1 MLLVVDNT
9 SGELMTGA
17 FSTVRLQLASPDA
30 AISIPS
36 SALIFNKD
44 GLSVATVATD
54 GRVMLKT
61 VTVARDL
68 GRQIEL
74 SSGITADDRVIAN
87 PPDGIA
93 SGDAVRIAGQT
104 SSPIGGTPTTLADP
118 AKPKG

>member
-1 MLLVVDNT
+1 VDNS

-36 SALIFNKD
+36 SALIFDKG
-44 GLSVATVATD
+44 GLRVATVATD
-54 GRVMLKT
+54 GRVMLKA

-68 GRQIEL
+68 GRDVEL
-74 SSGITADDRVIAN
+74 SSGITADDRVIAS

-93 SGDAVRIAGQT
+93 SGDAVRIAGQI
-104 SSPIGGTPTTLADP
+104 SRPIGRAPTASADP